1 MKTQELIKAQETL
14 AQATGGLKK
23 SLGLKAAEPDPEPT
37 PEPKPEDEEEKT
49 DPADETVED
58 KVEALKKRCE
68 NLEKRCEDLEKM
80 VNEKQEESAKACA
93 AATAAMKAATAT
105 ITEATQRLADPAWA
119 QAHAIGAPAA
129 TKALAEASET
139 KPAGEMGVIDAF
151 LALKPGSA
159 EAAAFYKANAEAI
172 SAAINHR

>member
-1 MKTQELIKAQETL
+1 MKTQELIKAQENL
-14 AQATGGLKK
+14 ARAAGGLNK
-23 SLGLKAAEPDPEPT
+23 SLGLKAAEPAPEPT
-37 PEPKPEDEEEKT
+37 PETKPEEEEKT

-68 NLEKRCEDLEKM
+68 ALEKRCEDLEKM
-80 VNEKQEESAKACA
+80 VNEKQEETAKACA

-129 TKALAEASET
+129 TKALAEAAET
-139 KPAGEMGVIDAF
+139 KPAGEMSVIDAF

-172 SAAINHR
+172 SAAINHRR

>member
-23 SLGLKAAEPDPEPT
+23 SLGLKAAEPAPEPA
-37 PEPKPEDEEEKT
+37 PEPKPEEKEKT
-49 DPADETVED
+49 DPAEETMED

-80 VNEKQEESAKACA
+80 VNEKQEEAAKACA

-129 TKALAEASET
+129 TKALAEATET
-139 KPAGEMGVIDAF
+139 KPAGEMSVIDAF

>member
-23 SLGLKAAEPDPEPT
+23 SLGLKAAEPAPEPA
-37 PEPKPEDEEEKT
+37 PEPKPEDEEET
-49 DPADETVED
+49 DPAEETMED

-129 TKALAEASET
+129 TKALAEAAET
-139 KPAGEMGVIDAF
+139 KPAGEMSVIDAF

-159 EAAAFYKANAEAI
+159 EASAFYKANAEAI

>member
-1 MKTQELIKAQETL
+1 MKTHELIKAQETL

-23 SLGLKAAEPDPEPT
+23 SLGLKAAEPAPEPA
-37 PEPKPEDEEEKT
+37 PEPKPEDEEET
-49 DPADETVED
+49 DTSDETVED

-80 VNEKQEESAKACA
+80 VNDKQEESAKACA

-129 TKALAEASET
+129 TKALAEAAET
-139 KPAGEMGVIDAF
+139 KPAGEMSVIDAF

>member
-37 PEPKPEDEEEKT
+37 PEPKPEDEEAT
-49 DPADETVED
+49 DPEDETVED

-159 EAAAFYKANAEAI
+159 EAAAFYNANAEAI

>member
-23 SLGLKAAEPDPEPT
+23 SLGLKAAEPAPEPT
-37 PEPKPEDEEEKT
+37 PEPKPEDEEAT
-49 DPADETVED
+49 DPEDETVED

-80 VNEKQEESAKACA
+80 VNEKQEEAAKACA

-119 QAHAIGAPAA
+119 QAHAIGAPVAA
-129 TKALAEASET
+129 KSLAEADET
-139 KPAGEMGVIDAF
+139 KPEKGSVIDAF

>member
-1 MKTQELIKAQETL
+1 MKTKELIKAQENL

-23 SLGLKAAEPDPEPT
+23 SLGLKAAEPAPEPT
-37 PEPKPEDEEEKT
+37 PEPKPEDEEET
-49 DPADETVED
+49 APADETVED

-68 NLEKRCEDLEKM
+68 NLEKRFEELEKM
-80 VNEKQEESAKACA
+80 VNEKQEEAAKACA

-129 TKALAEASET
+129 TKALAEAAET
-139 KPAGEMGVIDAF
+139 KPAGEMSVIDAF

>member
-1 MKTQELIKAQETL
+1 MKTKELIKAQETL

-23 SLGLKAAEPDPEPT
+23 SLGLKAAESAPEPA
-37 PEPKPEDEEEKT
+37 PEPKPEDEEET
-49 DPADETVED
+49 DPAEETMED

-80 VNEKQEESAKACA
+80 VNEKQEEAAKACA
-93 AATAAMKAATAT
+93 DATAAMKAATAT

-129 TKALAEASET
+129 TKALAEAAET
-139 KPAGEMGVIDAF
+139 KPAGEMSVIDAF

-172 SAAINHR
+172 SAAINRH

>member
-23 SLGLKAAEPDPEPT
+23 SLGLKAAEPAPEPT
-37 PEPKPEDEEEKT
+37 PEPKPEDEEEN
-49 DPADETVED
+49 DPAEETMED

-80 VNEKQEESAKACA
+80 VNDKQEEAAKACA

-129 TKALAEASET
+129 TKALAEAAET
-139 KPAGEMGVIDAF
+139 KPAGEMSVIDAF

>member
-23 SLGLKAAEPDPEPT
+23 SLGLKAAEPAPEPA
-37 PEPKPEDEEEKT
+37 PEPKPEDEEKT
-49 DPADETVED
+49 DPAEETMED

-80 VNEKQEESAKACA
+80 VNDKQEEAAKACS

-129 TKALAEASET
+129 TKALAEAAET
-139 KPAGEMGVIDAF
+139 KPAGEMSVIDAF

-172 SAAINHR
+172 SAAINRH